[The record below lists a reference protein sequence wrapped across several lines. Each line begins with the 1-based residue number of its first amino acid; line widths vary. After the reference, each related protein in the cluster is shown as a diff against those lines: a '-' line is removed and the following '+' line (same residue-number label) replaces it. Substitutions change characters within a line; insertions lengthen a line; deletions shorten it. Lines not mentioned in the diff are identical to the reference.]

1 MWKPKDKEDYYKK
14 KADLVVETFKRTGG
28 DFKKTAQMHRFNSV
42 RSVYRYL
49 SYAGYVLP
57 EQGRGA
63 DGKFLPRKKI
73 KMNNIE
79 KKIEEMRDDSKAQMI
94 IKYAGTDSYSI
105 REVLQN
111 VDTHIDQ
118 LLQEKPTMTEAVELS
133 KDKDYE
139 TKRLIREFYDE
150 GYADAKE
157 ELSQL
162 LQESGEVEYERGV
175 AHGKLQEALLQ
186 EEPIPETYISDTT
199 EYPTNKEAKE

>member
-1 MWKPKDKEDYYKK
+1 
-14 KADLVVETFKRTGG
+14 
-28 DFKKTAQMHRFNSV
+28 
-42 RSVYRYL
+42 
-49 SYAGYVLP
+49 
-57 EQGRGA
+57 
-63 DGKFLPRKKI
+63 
-73 KMNNIE
+73 MNID

-162 LQESGEVEYERGV
+162 LQESNEEAVREFVERYLERV
-175 AHGKLQEALLQ
+175 RTQTFVHKDMPNFMKQYL
-186 EEPIPETYISDTT
+186 
-199 EYPTNKEAKE
+199 KEIKE

>member
-1 MWKPKDKEDYYKK
+1 M
-14 KADLVVETFKRTGG
+14 
-28 DFKKTAQMHRFNSV
+28 
-42 RSVYRYL
+42 
-49 SYAGYVLP
+49 
-57 EQGRGA
+57 
-63 DGKFLPRKKI
+63 
-73 KMNNIE
+73 NIE

-162 LQESGEVEYERGV
+162 LQESEEVEYERGV